1 MTVELP
7 DDSLRRL
14 CELRIPQAGSEME
27 EGELGEWLVPSG
39 SRVEEGQSIYVLVTD
54 KVEMEVEAPAT
65 GILHHVG
72 EAGRAYTVG
81 TVIGHIEPD
90 A

>member
-1 MTVELP
+1 VTEEREFMMVEL
-7 DDSLRRL
+7 RV
-14 CELRIPQAGSEME
+14 PQAGSEMG
-27 EGELGEWLVPSG
+27 EGELAAWLVASG
-39 SRVEEGQSIYVLVTD
+39 SRIEEGQSVYVLATD

-72 EAGRAYTVG
+72 EEGQIYAVG

-90 A
+90 E